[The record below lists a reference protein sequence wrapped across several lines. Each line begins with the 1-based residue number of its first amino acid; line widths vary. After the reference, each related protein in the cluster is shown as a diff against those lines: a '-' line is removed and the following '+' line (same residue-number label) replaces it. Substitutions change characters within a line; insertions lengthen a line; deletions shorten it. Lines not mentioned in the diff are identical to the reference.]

1 MVRNESWKE
10 LRMRRAGI
18 ALSCFLALGVAAWAD
33 GTRYVYEIRALG
45 SAGTDPW
52 SMNMAVA
59 AEAARAYAP
68 VSFKRTGTAVS
79 FAMDTE
85 LSLSLGP
92 ESELERSAERVLVR
106 RAVTI
111 RGERVLPKARKKAR
125 IRFSLSDLMAED
137 GKAARSPLEYALAKA
152 VEASRYAS
160 GRAWV
165 ISAEYDGAGRFLV
178 VVALTDR

>member
-1 MVRNESWKE
+1 MPIRYDYGYSIV
-10 LRMRRAGI
+10 
-18 ALSCFLALGVAAWAD
+18 LSCLLALGGAAWAD

-45 SAGTDPW
+45 GAGTDPW
-52 SMNMAVA
+52 SMNMGIA

-68 VSFKRTGTAVS
+68 VSFKKTGTTIS

-92 ESELERSAERVLVR
+92 EAELERSAERVLLR

-111 RGERVLPKARKKAR
+111 RGERALPKARKKAR
-125 IRFSLSDLMAED
+125 IRFSLADLMAEG
-137 GKAARSPLEYALAKA
+137 GKAARSPLEYALVKA
-152 VEASRYAS
+152 IEASRYAS

-165 ISAEYDGAGRFLV
+165 VSAEYDRAGRFLV

>member
-1 MVRNESWKE
+1 
-10 LRMRRAGI
+10 MRRAGI
-18 ALSCFLALGVAAWAD
+18 VLSCLLALGGAAWAD

-52 SMNMAVA
+52 SMNMGGA

-68 VSFKRTGTAVS
+68 VSFKKAGATVS
-79 FAMDTE
+79 FTMDAE

-92 ESELERSAERVLVR
+92 EVVLERSAEHALVR
-106 RAVTI
+106 RAIAI
-111 RGERVLPKARKKAR
+111 RGERALPRARKKAR
-125 IRFSLSDLMAED
+125 IRFSLADLLAEG
-137 GKAARSPLEYALAKA
+137 GKAANSPLEYALSLAIR
-152 VEASRYAS
+152 ESRYAS

-165 ISAEYDGAGRFLV
+165 VSASYDGSGRFLV